1 MKDEKLSEKRT
12 SYSYKELFILQETD
26 VPKNKELNEPA
37 EKLTNH
43 VEVILVVQ
51 DYEKIIRSK
60 TIVILNVAFTKV
72 KSWNDSKTL
81 KDLEK

>member
-12 SYSYKELFILQETD
+12 SYCYKELFILQETD
-26 VPKNKELNEPA
+26 VPKNKELNELA

-43 VEVILVVQ
+43 VEAILVVQ

>member
-26 VPKNKELNEPA
+26 VPKNKELNELA

-43 VEVILVVQ
+43 VEAILVVQ

>member
-26 VPKNKELNEPA
+26 VPKNKELNELA

-43 VEVILVVQ
+43 VEAILVVQ

-60 TIVILNVAFTKV
+60 TIVILNVPFTKV

>member
-1 MKDEKLSEKRT
+1 MKDGKLSEKRT